1 MPDKKQKRQGRAIQG
16 PTNEPLR
23 GIVRTCLYK
32 SVNGTI
38 CHVFR
43 MIYRV
48 FLKKNVID
56 ECKSKHMR
64 CLLFSLMLLF
74 SVGAKAI
81 KVTHG
86 PWICDMDSTG
96 TTIVWV
102 TDVPGMSWVEIA
114 PDSADHFYGRARQRY
129 YDVLAGRKVLTDS
142 VHRVRI
148 EGLKPDTKYRYRVFT
163 QEVAE
168 WRYDDWVTLGKTAC
182 TDVWRGKPHEFKTFP
197 AKPREVTFL
206 VLNDIHERAQFM
218 KDLCKNVDFKKL
230 DFVLLNGDM
239 SNRLRNQQ
247 HMMEAY
253 LDTCVRMFA
262 THTPLFFNRGNHELR
277 GQFADYLYRYF
288 PTNNGKYYRVQHV
301 AGIDFLFID
310 TGEDKPDEDIEYSGI
325 VNYDQY
331 REEEARWLR
340 GLRESKQVGKHPLIV
355 FSHIPP
361 TLQKWHGPYH
371 LQKTLMPELN
381 KMNVSVMLSAH
392 LHAFGYQEP
401 NEVINFPNL
410 VNSNNTYLLCRIA
423 NGKMEVDYVGL
434 KGKDKK
440 HLTFPLK

>member
-1 MPDKKQKRQGRAIQG
+1 
-16 PTNEPLR
+16 
-23 GIVRTCLYK
+23 
-32 SVNGTI
+32 
-38 CHVFR
+38 
-43 MIYRV
+43 
-48 FLKKNVID
+48 
-56 ECKSKHMR
+56 MR

-129 YDVLAGRKVLTDS
+129 YDVLAGRKVLMDS

-423 NGKMEVDYVGL
+423 NGRMEVDYVGL

-440 HLTFPLK
+440 HFTFPLK

>member
-1 MPDKKQKRQGRAIQG
+1 
-16 PTNEPLR
+16 
-23 GIVRTCLYK
+23 
-32 SVNGTI
+32 
-38 CHVFR
+38 
-43 MIYRV
+43 
-48 FLKKNVID
+48 
-56 ECKSKHMR
+56 MR

-182 TDVWRGKPHEFKTFP
+182 TDVWRGKPHEFKTFS

-340 GLRESKQVGKHPLIV
+340 GLRESKQVGKYPLVV

-440 HLTFPLK
+440 HFTFPLR

>member
-1 MPDKKQKRQGRAIQG
+1 
-16 PTNEPLR
+16 
-23 GIVRTCLYK
+23 
-32 SVNGTI
+32 
-38 CHVFR
+38 
-43 MIYRV
+43 
-48 FLKKNVID
+48 
-56 ECKSKHMR
+56 MR

-197 AKPREVTFL
+197 VKSREVTFL

-423 NGKMEVDYVGL
+423 NGRMEVDYVGL

-440 HLTFPLK
+440 HFTFSLK

>member
-1 MPDKKQKRQGRAIQG
+1 
-16 PTNEPLR
+16 
-23 GIVRTCLYK
+23 
-32 SVNGTI
+32 
-38 CHVFR
+38 
-43 MIYRV
+43 
-48 FLKKNVID
+48 
-56 ECKSKHMR
+56 MR

-197 AKPREVTFL
+197 VKSREVTFL

-340 GLRESKQVGKHPLIV
+340 GLRESKQVGKYPLIV

-423 NGKMEVDYVGL
+423 NGRMEVDYVGL

-440 HLTFPLK
+440 HFTFPLK

>member
-1 MPDKKQKRQGRAIQG
+1 
-16 PTNEPLR
+16 
-23 GIVRTCLYK
+23 
-32 SVNGTI
+32 
-38 CHVFR
+38 
-43 MIYRV
+43 
-48 FLKKNVID
+48 
-56 ECKSKHMR
+56 MR

-340 GLRESKQVGKHPLIV
+340 GLRESKQVGKYPLIV

-423 NGKMEVDYVGL
+423 NGRMEVDYVGL

-440 HLTFPLK
+440 HFTFTLK

>member
-1 MPDKKQKRQGRAIQG
+1 
-16 PTNEPLR
+16 
-23 GIVRTCLYK
+23 
-32 SVNGTI
+32 
-38 CHVFR
+38 
-43 MIYRV
+43 
-48 FLKKNVID
+48 
-56 ECKSKHMR
+56 MR

-129 YDVLAGRKVLTDS
+129 YDVLAGRKVLMDS

-310 TGEDKPDEDIEYSGI
+310 TGEDKPDEDIEYSRI

-340 GLRESKQVGKHPLIV
+340 GLRESKQVRKHPLIV

-423 NGKMEVDYVGL
+423 NGRMEVDYVGL

-440 HLTFPLK
+440 HFTFPLK

>member
-1 MPDKKQKRQGRAIQG
+1 
-16 PTNEPLR
+16 
-23 GIVRTCLYK
+23 V
-32 SVNGTI
+32 
-38 CHVFR
+38 
-43 MIYRV
+43 V

-197 AKPREVTFL
+197 VKSREVTFL

-423 NGKMEVDYVGL
+423 NGRMEVDYVGL

-440 HLTFPLK
+440 HFTFPLK

>member
-1 MPDKKQKRQGRAIQG
+1 
-16 PTNEPLR
+16 
-23 GIVRTCLYK
+23 
-32 SVNGTI
+32 
-38 CHVFR
+38 
-43 MIYRV
+43 
-48 FLKKNVID
+48 
-56 ECKSKHMR
+56 MR

-74 SVGAKAI
+74 AVGAKAI

-182 TDVWRGKPHEFKTFP
+182 TDVWRGKPYEFKTFP

-340 GLRESKQVGKHPLIV
+340 GLRESKQVGKYPLIV

-423 NGKMEVDYVGL
+423 NGRMEVDYVGL

-440 HLTFPLK
+440 HFTFPLK

>member
-1 MPDKKQKRQGRAIQG
+1 
-16 PTNEPLR
+16 
-23 GIVRTCLYK
+23 
-32 SVNGTI
+32 
-38 CHVFR
+38 
-43 MIYRV
+43 
-48 FLKKNVID
+48 
-56 ECKSKHMR
+56 MR

-182 TDVWRGKPHEFKTFP
+182 TDVWRGKPYEFKTFP

-340 GLRESKQVGKHPLIV
+340 GLRESKQVGKYPLVV

-423 NGKMEVDYVGL
+423 NGRMEVDYVGL

-440 HLTFPLK
+440 HFTFPLK

>member
-1 MPDKKQKRQGRAIQG
+1 
-16 PTNEPLR
+16 
-23 GIVRTCLYK
+23 
-32 SVNGTI
+32 
-38 CHVFR
+38 
-43 MIYRV
+43 
-48 FLKKNVID
+48 
-56 ECKSKHMR
+56 MR

-182 TDVWRGKPHEFKTFP
+182 TDVWRGKPYEFKTFP

-340 GLRESKQVGKHPLIV
+340 GLRESEQVGKHPLIV

-423 NGKMEVDYVGL
+423 NGRMEVDYVGL

-440 HLTFPLK
+440 HFTFPLK

>member
-1 MPDKKQKRQGRAIQG
+1 
-16 PTNEPLR
+16 
-23 GIVRTCLYK
+23 
-32 SVNGTI
+32 
-38 CHVFR
+38 
-43 MIYRV
+43 
-48 FLKKNVID
+48 
-56 ECKSKHMR
+56 MR
-64 CLLFSLMLLF
+64 YLLFSLMLLF
-74 SVGAKAI
+74 AVGAKAI

-86 PWICDMDSTG
+86 PWICDMYSTG

-114 PDSADHFYGRARQRY
+114 PDSTDHFYGRARQRY

-182 TDVWRGKPHEFKTFP
+182 TDVWRGKPHEFKTFS

-288 PTNNGKYYRVQHV
+288 PTNNGKYYRLQHV

-440 HLTFPLK
+440 RFTFPLK

>member
-1 MPDKKQKRQGRAIQG
+1 
-16 PTNEPLR
+16 
-23 GIVRTCLYK
+23 
-32 SVNGTI
+32 
-38 CHVFR
+38 
-43 MIYRV
+43 
-48 FLKKNVID
+48 
-56 ECKSKHMR
+56 MR
-64 CLLFSLMLLF
+64 CLFFSLMLLF

-129 YDVLAGRKVLTDS
+129 YDVLAGRKVLMDS
-142 VHRVRI
+142 VHRVHI

-355 FSHIPP
+355 FSHFPP

-423 NGKMEVDYVGL
+423 NGRMEVDYVRL

-440 HLTFPLK
+440 HFTFPLK

>member
-1 MPDKKQKRQGRAIQG
+1 
-16 PTNEPLR
+16 
-23 GIVRTCLYK
+23 
-32 SVNGTI
+32 VNGTI
-38 CHVFR
+38 YHVFR
-43 MIYRV
+43 IIYVV

-74 SVGAKAI
+74 AVGAKAI

-440 HLTFPLK
+440 HFTFPLK

>member
-1 MPDKKQKRQGRAIQG
+1 
-16 PTNEPLR
+16 
-23 GIVRTCLYK
+23 
-32 SVNGTI
+32 
-38 CHVFR
+38 
-43 MIYRV
+43 
-48 FLKKNVID
+48 
-56 ECKSKHMR
+56 MR

-114 PDSADHFYGRARQRY
+114 PDSTDHFYGRARQRY

-182 TDVWRGKPHEFKTFP
+182 TDVWRGKPYEFRTFP

-331 REEEARWLR
+331 REAEARWLR
-340 GLRESKQVGKHPLIV
+340 GLRESKQVGKHPLVV

-423 NGKMEVDYVGL
+423 NGRMEVDYVGL

-440 HLTFPLK
+440 HFTFPLK

>member
-1 MPDKKQKRQGRAIQG
+1 
-16 PTNEPLR
+16 
-23 GIVRTCLYK
+23 
-32 SVNGTI
+32 
-38 CHVFR
+38 
-43 MIYRV
+43 
-48 FLKKNVID
+48 
-56 ECKSKHMR
+56 MR
-64 CLLFSLMLLF
+64 CLFFSLMLLF

-182 TDVWRGKPHEFKTFP
+182 TDVWRGKPYEFKTFP

-340 GLRESKQVGKHPLIV
+340 GLRESKQVGKYPLIV

-401 NEVINFPNL
+401 NEVIHFPNL

-440 HLTFPLK
+440 HFTFPLK

>member
-1 MPDKKQKRQGRAIQG
+1 
-16 PTNEPLR
+16 
-23 GIVRTCLYK
+23 
-32 SVNGTI
+32 
-38 CHVFR
+38 
-43 MIYRV
+43 
-48 FLKKNVID
+48 
-56 ECKSKHMR
+56 MR

-74 SVGAKAI
+74 AVGAKAI

-197 AKPREVTFL
+197 VKSREVTFL

-440 HLTFPLK
+440 HFTFPLK

>member
-1 MPDKKQKRQGRAIQG
+1 
-16 PTNEPLR
+16 
-23 GIVRTCLYK
+23 
-32 SVNGTI
+32 
-38 CHVFR
+38 
-43 MIYRV
+43 
-48 FLKKNVID
+48 
-56 ECKSKHMR
+56 MR

-340 GLRESKQVGKHPLIV
+340 GLRESKQVGKNPLIV

-423 NGKMEVDYVGL
+423 NGRMEVDYVGL

-440 HLTFPLK
+440 HFTFPLK

>member
-1 MPDKKQKRQGRAIQG
+1 
-16 PTNEPLR
+16 
-23 GIVRTCLYK
+23 
-32 SVNGTI
+32 
-38 CHVFR
+38 
-43 MIYRV
+43 
-48 FLKKNVID
+48 
-56 ECKSKHMR
+56 MR

-340 GLRESKQVGKHPLIV
+340 GLRESKQVGRHPLIV

-440 HLTFPLK
+440 HFTFPLK

>member
-1 MPDKKQKRQGRAIQG
+1 
-16 PTNEPLR
+16 
-23 GIVRTCLYK
+23 
-32 SVNGTI
+32 
-38 CHVFR
+38 
-43 MIYRV
+43 
-48 FLKKNVID
+48 
-56 ECKSKHMR
+56 MR

-310 TGEDKPDEDIEYSGI
+310 TGYG
-325 VNYDQY
+325 Y
-331 REEEARWLR
+331 R
-340 GLRESKQVGKHPLIV
+340 V
-355 FSHIPP
+355 
-361 TLQKWHGPYH
+361 
-371 LQKTLMPELN
+371 
-381 KMNVSVMLSAH
+381 
-392 LHAFGYQEP
+392 
-401 NEVINFPNL
+401 
-410 VNSNNTYLLCRIA
+410 
-423 NGKMEVDYVGL
+423 
-434 KGKDKK
+434 
-440 HLTFPLK
+440 

>member
-1 MPDKKQKRQGRAIQG
+1 
-16 PTNEPLR
+16 
-23 GIVRTCLYK
+23 
-32 SVNGTI
+32 
-38 CHVFR
+38 
-43 MIYRV
+43 
-48 FLKKNVID
+48 
-56 ECKSKHMR
+56 MR

-371 LQKTLMPELN
+371 MQKTLMPELN

-423 NGKMEVDYVGL
+423 NGKMEVDYVGQ

-440 HLTFPLK
+440 HFTFPLK

>member
-1 MPDKKQKRQGRAIQG
+1 
-16 PTNEPLR
+16 
-23 GIVRTCLYK
+23 
-32 SVNGTI
+32 
-38 CHVFR
+38 
-43 MIYRV
+43 
-48 FLKKNVID
+48 
-56 ECKSKHMR
+56 MR

-182 TDVWRGKPHEFKTFP
+182 TDVWRGKPYEFKTFP

-423 NGKMEVDYVGL
+423 NGRMEVDYVGL

-440 HLTFPLK
+440 HFTFPLK

>member
-1 MPDKKQKRQGRAIQG
+1 
-16 PTNEPLR
+16 
-23 GIVRTCLYK
+23 
-32 SVNGTI
+32 
-38 CHVFR
+38 
-43 MIYRV
+43 
-48 FLKKNVID
+48 
-56 ECKSKHMR
+56 MR

-182 TDVWRGKPHEFKTFP
+182 TDVWRGKPHEFKTFS

-288 PTNNGKYYRVQHV
+288 PTNNGKYYRLQHV

-310 TGEDKPDEDIEYSGI
+310 TGEDKPDEDIAYSGI

-392 LHAFGYQEP
+392 LHTFGYQEP

-434 KGKDKK
+434 KGKDRK
-440 HLTFPLK
+440 HFTFPLK